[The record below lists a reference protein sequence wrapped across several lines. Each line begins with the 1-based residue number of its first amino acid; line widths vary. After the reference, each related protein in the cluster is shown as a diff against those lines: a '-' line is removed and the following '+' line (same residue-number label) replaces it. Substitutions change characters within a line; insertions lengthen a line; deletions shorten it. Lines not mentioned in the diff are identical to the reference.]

1 MVRSKAAAMAPQK
14 KTIRL
19 LILEDS
25 QNEAERLV
33 SLFRNAGQATRVH
46 RLTSSEDLA
55 DVLQQTWDLLINAPT
70 SANLDPS
77 EVIGAIRKQAKDI
90 PVIQLINGND
100 MDAITEALTLGAQG
114 ALPQGEDEW
123 LILVASR
130 ELANLEERR
139 ARRSAELALRE
150 AEKRCQLLLESS
162 VDAIAYVHDGMHIY
176 ANRAYL
182 ELFGYEDVEELEGMP
197 MIDLIASCD
206 QGEFKSFLKNYQSL
220 QGSAELTCGGIR
232 ADGRNF
238 KARMHFSPASYDG
251 EPCIQ
256 AVIRAESDNAE
267 LEKLREISSQDLVTG
282 LYNRNHFLESL
293 DGAIE
298 RAVNAGKSSS
308 LAYIRIDRFASLQA
322 EIGLGDSDRLLA
334 ELAQLLRAQFP
345 EKAELA
351 RFGDDAFAVL
361 MPEAAPRQLEQPL
374 TELLRKVEGHLFD
387 VGGRTV
393 QTSLSIGVAA
403 LDEQTAKARDVID
416 RAHRCAEDLTDGN
429 DLRTYDPARELAAAA
444 SRGNILAMLQ
454 QALERN
460 SFRLLFQPIISLR
473 GDSHEH
479 YEVLLRLLDSEGTE
493 VPPGEFLDAAKEAG
507 LATKI
512 DRWVLLNSI
521 KLLAEHRNKGHSTRL
536 MVHLS
541 GASLQDPSL
550 LGWLG
555 VALKASKLPPDS
567 LVFQLDEHDAVA
579 YLRQAKALTQGLAG
593 LGCRVALNQFGC
605 VLNPLN
611 TLKHLNVDFVKIDGS
626 YTQDLSRQENQEA
639 LKQLLAQLHEQAK
652 QTIVPFVD
660 SATVLATLW
669 QAGVGYIQGQYL
681 QGPSQSMDYDFSS
694 DED

>member
-1 MVRSKAAAMAPQK
+1 MAPQK

-55 DVLQQTWDLLINAPT
+55 DVLQQTWDLLISAPR
-70 SANLDPS
+70 SENLEPS
-77 EVIGAIRKQAKDI
+77 EAISAVRKQGKDI
-90 PVIQLINGND
+90 PIIQLIEGND
-100 MDAITEALTLGAQG
+100 AEAITEALMLGAQR

-123 LILVASR
+123 LVLVASR
-130 ELANLEERR
+130 ELANLEDRR

-150 AEKRCQLLLESS
+150 AEKRCQLLLDSS

-206 QGEFKSFLKNYQSL
+206 QADFKSFLKNYQSM
-220 QGSAELTCGGIR
+220 QGSAELVCGGVR
-232 ADGRNF
+232 ADGGNF
-238 KARMHFSPASYDG
+238 KASMHFSPASYDG

-256 AVIRAESDNAE
+256 VVIRAESDNTE

-282 LYNRNHFLESL
+282 LHNRNHFLELL
-293 DGAIE
+293 DNAVE
-298 RAVNAGKSSS
+298 RAVKAGQGAS
-308 LAYIRIDRFASLQA
+308 LAYLRVDRFASLQA
-322 EIGLGDSDRLLA
+322 DLGLGNSDRLLA
-334 ELAQLLRAQFP
+334 ELAQILRTHFADKAQ
-345 EKAELA
+345 LA

-361 MPEAAPRQLEQPL
+361 VTDATPAQLEQSL
-374 TELLRKVEGHLFD
+374 TALLRKVESHLFEID
-387 VGGRTV
+387 GRTI
-393 QTSLSIGVAA
+393 QATLSIGVAA

-416 RAHRCAEDLTDGN
+416 RAHRCAEELSDGN
-429 DLRTYDPARELAAAA
+429 ALNIYNPADELAAAA
-444 SRGNILAMLQ
+444 NRGEVIAMVQ
-454 QALERN
+454 QALEQN
-460 SFRLLFQPIISLR
+460 SFRLLFQPVISLR

-479 YEVLLRLLDSEGTE
+479 YEVLLRLLDPQGVE
-493 VPPGEFLDAAKEAG
+493 VPPGEFLGAAKDAG
-507 LATKI
+507 LAARI

-521 KLLAEHRNKGHSTRL
+521 KLLAEHRSKGHSTRL
-536 MVHLS
+536 FLHLS
-541 GASLQDPSL
+541 SSSLQDATL
-550 LGWLG
+550 LPWLG
-555 VALKASKLPPDS
+555 VALKASRLPPDS
-567 LVFQLDEHDAVA
+567 LVFQIDENDAVA
-579 YLRQAKALTQGLAG
+579 YLKQAKALVQGLTG
-593 LGCRVALNQFGC
+593 LGCRIALSQFGC
-605 VLNPLN
+605 VLNPFN
-611 TLKHLNVDFVKIDGS
+611 TLKHLNIDFVKIDGS

-639 LKQLLAQLHEQAK
+639 LKQLLTELHEQAK
-652 QTIVPFVD
+652 QTVVPFVD

-694 DED
+694 DDE

>member
-1 MVRSKAAAMAPQK
+1 MAPQK

-55 DVLQQTWDLLINAPT
+55 DALQQTWDLLINAPS

-77 EVIGAIRKQAKDI
+77 EAISAIRKQAKDI
-90 PVIQLINGND
+90 PVIQLIEGND
-100 MDAITEALTLGAQG
+100 TDAITEALTLGAQG

-206 QGEFKSFLKNYQSL
+206 QGEFKGFLKNYQSL
-220 QGSAELTCGGIR
+220 QGSAELVCGGIR
-232 ADGRNF
+232 ADGSSF
-238 KARMHFSPASYDG
+238 KASMHFSPASYDG

-293 DGAIE
+293 DGAVE

-334 ELAQLLRAQFP
+334 ELAQLLRAQFT
-345 EKAELA
+345 EQAELA

-361 MPEAAPRQLEQPL
+361 MAEATPKQLEQPL

-387 VGGRTV
+387 VGGRTI

-416 RAHRCAEDLTDGN
+416 RAHRCAEELTDGN
-429 DLRTYDPARELAAAA
+429 ALRTYDPARELAAAA
-444 SRGNILAMLQ
+444 SRGNVLAMLQ
-454 QALERN
+454 QALEKN

-479 YEVLLRLLDSEGTE
+479 YEVLLRLLDPEGTE

-521 KLLAEHRNKGHSTRL
+521 KLLAEHRSKGHSTRL

-541 GASLQDPSL
+541 GPSLQDPSL

-567 LVFQLDEHDAVA
+567 LVFQLDENDAVA

-611 TLKHLNVDFVKIDGS
+611 TLKHLNADFVKIDGS

-681 QGPSQSMDYDFSS
+681 QGPSQSMDYNFSS

>member
-1 MVRSKAAAMAPQK
+1 MAPQK

-55 DVLQQTWDLLINAPT
+55 DVLQQTWDLLINAPAST
-70 SANLDPS
+70 NLDPS
-77 EVIGAIRKQAKDI
+77 EAIGAIRKQAKDI
-90 PVIQLINGND
+90 PVIQLIDGND
-100 MDAITEALTLGAQG
+100 SDAITEALALGAQG

-206 QGEFKSFLKNYQSL
+206 QGEFKGFLKNYQSL
-220 QGSAELTCGGIR
+220 QGSAELVCGGVR
-232 ADGRNF
+232 ADGSGF
-238 KARMHFSPASYDG
+238 KASMHFSPASYDG

-256 AVIRAESDNAE
+256 VVIRAESDNAE

-293 DGAIE
+293 DGAVE
-298 RAVNAGKSSS
+298 RAVNAGKNSS

-334 ELAQLLRAQFP
+334 ELAQLLRGQFP
-345 EKAELA
+345 QNAELA

-361 MPEAAPRQLEQPL
+361 MEEATPKQLEQPL
-374 TELLRKVEGHLFD
+374 TELLQKVEGHLFD

-403 LDEQTAKARDVID
+403 LDEQTAKARDVVD
-416 RAHRCAEDLTDGN
+416 RAHRCAEELTDGN
-429 DLRTYDPARELAAAA
+429 ALRVYDPARELAAAA
-444 SRGNILAMLQ
+444 SRGNVLAMLQ
-454 QALERN
+454 QALEKN

-479 YEVLLRLLDSEGTE
+479 YEVLLRLLDPEGAE

-507 LATKI
+507 LASKI

-541 GASLQDPSL
+541 GTSLQDPSL
-550 LGWLG
+550 LSWLG
-555 VALKASKLPPDS
+555 AALKASRLPPDS
-567 LVFQLDEHDAVA
+567 LVFQLDENDAVA

-611 TLKHLNVDFVKIDGS
+611 TLKHLDADFVKIDGS

-681 QGPSQSMDYDFSS
+681 QGPSQSMDYNFSS

>member
-1 MVRSKAAAMAPQK
+1 MAPQK

-55 DVLQQTWDLLINAPT
+55 DALQQTWDLLINAP
-70 SANLDPS
+70 SSVNLDPS
-77 EVIGAIRKQAKDI
+77 EAISAIRKQAKDI
-90 PVIQLINGND
+90 PVIQLIEGND
-100 MDAITEALTLGAQG
+100 TDAITEALTLGAQG

-139 ARRSAELALRE
+139 ARRSSELALRE

-206 QGEFKSFLKNYQSL
+206 QGEFKGFLKNYQSL
-220 QGSAELTCGGIR
+220 QGSAELVCGGIR
-232 ADGRNF
+232 ADGSSF
-238 KARMHFSPASYDG
+238 KASMHFSPASYDG

-293 DGAIE
+293 DGAVE

-334 ELAQLLRAQFP
+334 ELAQLLRAQFT
-345 EKAELA
+345 EQAELA

-361 MPEAAPRQLEQPL
+361 MAEATPKQLEQPL

-387 VGGRTV
+387 VGGRTI

-416 RAHRCAEDLTDGN
+416 RAHRCAEELTDGN
-429 DLRTYDPARELAAAA
+429 ALRTYDPARELAAAA
-444 SRGNILAMLQ
+444 SRGNVLAMLQ
-454 QALERN
+454 QALEKN

-479 YEVLLRLLDSEGTE
+479 YEVLLRLLDPEGTE

-541 GASLQDPSL
+541 GPSLQDPSL

-567 LVFQLDEHDAVA
+567 LVFQLDENDAVA

-611 TLKHLNVDFVKIDGS
+611 TLKHLNADFVKIDGS

-681 QGPSQSMDYDFSS
+681 QGPSQSMDYNFSS

>member
-1 MVRSKAAAMAPQK
+1 MAPQK

-55 DVLQQTWDLLINAPT
+55 DVLQQTWDLLINAPAST
-70 SANLDPS
+70 NLDPS
-77 EVIGAIRKQAKDI
+77 EAIGAIRKQAKDI
-90 PVIQLINGND
+90 PVIQLIDGND
-100 MDAITEALTLGAQG
+100 SDAITEALALGAQG

-206 QGEFKSFLKNYQSL
+206 QGEFKGFLKNYQSL
-220 QGSAELTCGGIR
+220 QGSAELVCGGVR
-232 ADGRNF
+232 ADGSGF
-238 KARMHFSPASYDG
+238 KASMHFSPASYDG

-256 AVIRAESDNAE
+256 VVIRAESDNAE

-293 DGAIE
+293 DGAVE
-298 RAVNAGKSSS
+298 RAVNAGKNSS

-334 ELAQLLRAQFP
+334 ELAQLLRGQFP
-345 EKAELA
+345 QNAELA

-361 MPEAAPRQLEQPL
+361 MEEATPKQLEQPL
-374 TELLRKVEGHLFD
+374 TELLQKVEGHLFD

-403 LDEQTAKARDVID
+403 LDEQTAKARDVVD
-416 RAHRCAEDLTDGN
+416 RAHRCAEELTDGN
-429 DLRTYDPARELAAAA
+429 ALRVYDPARELAAAA
-444 SRGNILAMLQ
+444 SRGNVLAMLQ
-454 QALERN
+454 QALEKN

-479 YEVLLRLLDSEGTE
+479 YEVLLRLLDPEGAE

-507 LATKI
+507 LASKI

-521 KLLAEHRNKGHSTRL
+521 KLLAEHRNKDHSTRL

-541 GASLQDPSL
+541 GTSLQDPSL
-550 LGWLG
+550 LSWLG
-555 VALKASKLPPDS
+555 AALKASRLPPDS
-567 LVFQLDEHDAVA
+567 LVFQLDENDAVA

-611 TLKHLNVDFVKIDGS
+611 TLKHLDADFVKIDGS

-681 QGPSQSMDYDFSS
+681 QGPSQSMDYNFSS